1 MKFSYKH
8 SMDIAK
14 IPYHSY
20 AKRKVYLD
28 IQGTMDYI
36 SKKDQV
42 QRLPDKI
49 AYIGQ
54 VEDIL
59 AWKIDTDYSQGGNSM
74 ASLEVIEDYCNF
86 EFSCFQ
92 RLSSAPKRT

>member
-36 SKKDQV
+36 SKKVQV

-49 AYIGQ
+49 DSIGQ

-59 AWKIDTDYSQGGNSM
+59 HGNSTQTT
-74 ASLEVIEDYCNF
+74 AKEVIF
-86 EFSCFQ
+86 WLHS
-92 RLSSAPKRT
+92 K